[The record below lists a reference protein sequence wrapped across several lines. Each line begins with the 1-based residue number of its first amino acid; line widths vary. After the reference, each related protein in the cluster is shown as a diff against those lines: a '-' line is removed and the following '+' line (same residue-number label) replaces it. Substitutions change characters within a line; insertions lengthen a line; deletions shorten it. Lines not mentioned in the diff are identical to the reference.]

1 MKTEQEIDELAA
13 EAHEQVMLVV
23 RDAQQNDPDPA
34 RGQIRIDVAARTKF
48 KQMYLAGRAEG
59 LATQRTTTTDQ

>member
-13 EAHEQVMLVV
+13 EAHEQVMVVV
-23 RDAQQNDPDPA
+23 RDAQTDPDPA

-48 KQMYLAGRAEG
+48 KQIYLAGRAEG
-59 LATQRTTTTDQ
+59 LNAQRTTTPDQ